1 MHYYNIYNLL
11 YITNTNLTEPVGK
24 SLIEIAKAVLQTEAE
39 SVLALQERID
49 DNFEKIC
56 NTLKGCRGKVVLI
69 GMGKSGHVAKKISS
83 TMASTGTPSFFLHP
97 GEAGHGDLG
106 MVTRD
111 DVAIMISYSGEA
123 DEILALLP
131 GIKRMNVPIISLT
144 GNVKSSIAKSS
155 DFHLDVSVDK
165 EACPNNL
172 APTSS
177 TTAALAMGD
186 AIAVSLINANNFT
199 PEDFAMS
206 HPSGSLGR
214 RLLTLVSSIMQSGED
229 IPMVLKDT
237 LLIDSL
243 IVMSEKALGMVLVTE
258 NGKLA
263 GIFTDGD
270 LRRTLESNTEF
281 QKLTIE
287 DVMTKDC
294 KSIEPQEPASMAM
307 QMMEKYSLN
316 SMPVVDSNNNI
327 VGAIN
332 MHTLIQA
339 KLF

>member
-1 MHYYNIYNLL
+1 M
-11 YITNTNLTEPVGK
+11 GK
-24 SLIEIAKAVLQTEAE
+24 SLIEIAKAVIQTEAE
-39 SVLALQERID
+39 SILALKDRINND
-49 DNFEKIC
+49 FAKACE
-56 NTLKGCRGKVVLI
+56 TLKNCRGKVVLV
-69 GMGKSGHVAKKISS
+69 GMGKSGHIAKKISS
-83 TMASTGTPSFFLHP
+83 TLSSTGTPSFYLHP

-106 MVTRD
+106 MVSHD
-111 DVAIMISYSGEA
+111 DVVIIVSYSGES
-123 DEILALLP
+123 DEIIALLP
-131 GIKRMNVPIISLT
+131 GIQRMNVPIISMT
-144 GNVKSSIAKSS
+144 GNINSLVASSS
-155 DFHLDVSVDK
+155 DFHLDVSVEK

-177 TTAALAMGD
+177 TTSALVMGD
-186 AIAVSLINANNFT
+186 AIAVSLINAHNFT
-199 PEDFAMS
+199 PEDFARS

-214 RLLTLVSSIMQSGED
+214 RLLTLVSSIMQSGDD
-229 IPMVLKDT
+229 IPMVSKET

-243 IVMSEKALGMVLVTE
+243 LVMSEKALGMVLIAE
-258 NGKLA
+258 DGKLV

-270 LRRTLESNTEF
+270 LRRTLESKMDF

-294 KSIEPQEPASMAM
+294 KSIEPQEPALTAV

-316 SMPVVDSNNNI
+316 SMPVVDSNHNI

>member
-1 MHYYNIYNLL
+1 LLNNIYNLVN
-11 YITNTNLTEPVGK
+11 ITNTKFTEPVGK
-24 SLIEIAKAVLQTEAE
+24 SLIEIAKAVLQTEAD
-39 SVLALQERID
+39 SVLALKDRID
-49 DNFEKIC
+49 KNFEKVC

-83 TMASTGTPSFFLHP
+83 TLASTGTPSFFLHP

-111 DVAIMISYSGEA
+111 DIVIMISYSGEA
-123 DEILALLP
+123 DEIIALLP

-144 GNVKSSIAKSS
+144 GNGKSSIAKSS

-214 RLLTLVSSIMQSGED
+214 RLLTLVSSIMQSGGD
-229 IPMVLKDT
+229 IPMVSKDT

-243 IVMSEKALGMVLVTE
+243 LVMSEKALGMVLIAE

-270 LRRTLESNTEF
+270 LRRTLESNMDF

-287 DVMTKDC
+287 DVMTRDC
-294 KSIEPQEPASMAM
+294 KSIEPQEPALTAM

>member
-1 MHYYNIYNLL
+1 M
-11 YITNTNLTEPVGK
+11 TGPVGK

>member
-1 MHYYNIYNLL
+1 M
-11 YITNTNLTEPVGK
+11 TEPVGK

-155 DFHLDVSVDK
+155 DFHLDVSIDK

-186 AIAVSLINANNFT
+186 AIAVSLIKANNFT
-199 PEDFAMS
+199 PEDFAIS

-229 IPMVLKDT
+229 IPIVLKDT

>member
-1 MHYYNIYNLL
+1 M
-11 YITNTNLTEPVGK
+11 TGPVGK

-229 IPMVLKDT
+229 IPIVLKDT

-270 LRRTLESNTEF
+270 LRRTLESKMDF

-294 KSIEPQEPASMAM
+294 KFIEPQEPESMAM
-307 QMMEKYSLN
+307 KMMEKYSLN
-316 SMPVVDSNNNI
+316 SMPVVDSNDNI

>member
-1 MHYYNIYNLL
+1 M
-11 YITNTNLTEPVGK
+11 GK
-24 SLIEIAKAVLQTEAE
+24 SLIEIAKAVIQTEAE
-39 SVLALQERID
+39 SILALKDRINND
-49 DNFEKIC
+49 FAKACE
-56 NTLKGCRGKVVLI
+56 TLKNCRGKVVLV
-69 GMGKSGHVAKKISS
+69 GMGKSGHIAKKISS
-83 TMASTGTPSFFLHP
+83 TLSSTGTPSFYLHP

-106 MVTRD
+106 MVSHD
-111 DVAIMISYSGEA
+111 DVVIIVSYSGES
-123 DEILALLP
+123 DEIIALLP
-131 GIKRMNVPIISLT
+131 GIQRMNVPIISMT
-144 GNVKSSIAKSS
+144 GNINSLVASSS
-155 DFHLDVSVDK
+155 DFHLDVSVEK

-177 TTAALAMGD
+177 TTSALVMGD
-186 AIAVSLINANNFT
+186 AIAVSLINAHNFT
-199 PEDFAMS
+199 PEDFARS

-214 RLLTLVSSIMQSGED
+214 RLLTLVSSIMQSGDD
-229 IPMVLKDT
+229 IPMVSKET

-243 IVMSEKALGMVLVTE
+243 LVMSEKALGMVLIAE
-258 NGKLA
+258 DGKLV

-270 LRRTLESNTEF
+270 LRRTLESKMDF

-294 KSIEPQEPASMAM
+294 KSIEPQQPALTAV

-316 SMPVVDSNNNI
+316 SLPVVDSKNNI